1 MIRLTLIAA
10 ALAAPLHAAPVL
22 AAEVAPVAGF
32 DAARYLGRWHE
43 VASIP
48 AWFQRDCASDTTA
61 TYALTPEGELDVLNA
76 CRTAEGVLKQAE
88 GRARFTQ
95 SPDVGALEVAFFSIL
110 GLWVWP
116 VAGDYVVIALDP
128 DYRWSAV
135 AHPSRDYGWIL
146 AREPSLDTE
155 TLHEIAAHFEAAG
168 YDACTLLMAAE
179 TPGDARRP
187 LCEAAR

>member
-1 MIRLTLIAA
+1 MKIRATLIAT
-10 ALAAPLHAAPVL
+10 ALAAPVL
-22 AAEVAPVAGF
+22 AAEVTPATGF

-61 TYALTPEGELDVLNA
+61 TYALAPEGEIDVLNA
-76 CRTAEGVLKQAE
+76 CRTADGTMKQAE
-88 GRARFTQ
+88 GRARFTRG
-95 SPDVGALEVAFFSIL
+95 PDVGALEVAFFSIL

-116 VAGDYVVIALDP
+116 FAGDYVVIALDP
-128 DYRWSAV
+128 EYRWSAV

-146 AREPSLDTE
+146 ARESSLDVE
-155 TLHEIAAHFEAAG
+155 TLREIAGHFEAAG
-168 YDACTLLMAAE
+168 YDACALLMAAE
-179 TPGDARRP
+179 APGGARRP